1 MKKKISYIIL
11 SSVFIFIF
19 IVFFKGMYKNNI
31 YKPLEIKNK
40 KLAEFSSK
48 DLYFNKEI
56 NINELVSNK
65 NFTIINI
72 WASWCIPCKLEHQN
86 LMKLSKIEDLTI
98 VGLNYKDKTKNAKK
112 FISDLGNPFYEI
124 LTDPDGTISIQL
136 GAYGVPETFLI
147 NRESEILKKYIG
159 QLTFEQILEIKKIIN

>member
-19 IVFFKGMYKNNI
+19 IVFFKGMYKTNI

-40 KLAEFSSK
+40 KLVEFSSK

-112 FISDLGNPFYEI
+112 FINELGNPFHEI

>member
-1 MKKKISYIIL
+1 
-11 SSVFIFIF
+11 
-19 IVFFKGMYKNNI
+19 
-31 YKPLEIKNK
+31 
-40 KLAEFSSK
+40 
-48 DLYFNKEI
+48 
-56 NINELVSNK
+56 
-65 NFTIINI
+65 
-72 WASWCIPCKLEHQN
+72 
-86 LMKLSKIEDLTI
+86 MKLSKIENLTI

>member
-19 IVFFKGMYKNNI
+19 IVFFKSMYKNNI

-112 FISDLGNPFYEI
+112 FINDLGNPFYEI

>member
-1 MKKKISYIIL
+1 MKKKIPYIIL
-11 SSVFIFIF
+11 TSVFIFIF
-19 IVFFKGMYKNNI
+19 IVFFKGMYKTNI

-40 KLAEFSSK
+40 KLVEFSSK

-112 FISDLGNPFYEI
+112 FINELGNPFHEI

>member
-1 MKKKISYIIL
+1 
-11 SSVFIFIF
+11 
-19 IVFFKGMYKNNI
+19 
-31 YKPLEIKNK
+31 
-40 KLAEFSSK
+40 
-48 DLYFNKEI
+48 
-56 NINELVSNK
+56 
-65 NFTIINI
+65 
-72 WASWCIPCKLEHQN
+72 
-86 LMKLSKIEDLTI
+86 MKLSKIEDLTI

-112 FISDLGNPFYEI
+112 FISNLGNPFYEI

>member
-19 IVFFKGMYKNNI
+19 IVFFKSMYKNNI

-112 FISDLGNPFYEI
+112 FINDLGNPFHEI

>member
-1 MKKKISYIIL
+1 MKKKIPYIVL
-11 SSVFIFIF
+11 ASVFIFIF
-19 IVFFKGMYKNNI
+19 IVFFKGMYKTNI

-40 KLAEFSSK
+40 KLVEFSSK

-56 NINELVSNK
+56 NINELVSKK

-98 VGLNYKDKTKNAKK
+98 VGLNYKDKTNNAKK
-112 FISDLGNPFYEI
+112 FINDLGNPFHEI

>member
-1 MKKKISYIIL
+1 MKKKIPYIIL
-11 SSVFIFIF
+11 TSVFIFIF
-19 IVFFKGMYKNNI
+19 IVFFKGMYKTNI

-40 KLAEFSSK
+40 KLVEFSSK

-56 NINELVSNK
+56 NINELVSKK

-86 LMKLSKIEDLTI
+86 LVKLSKIENLTI
-98 VGLNYKDKTKNAKK
+98 VGLNYKDKTKN
-112 FISDLGNPFYEI
+112 
-124 LTDPDGTISIQL
+124 GTISIQL

-147 NRESEILKKYIG
+147 NRESKILKKYIG